1 MLGKTPQKLLV
12 LIIAVSLVGSAI
24 AMGTAMQHESDTM
37 DPQEKTHLRVV
48 HASPDAPAV
57 DVMVENETVLSN
69 VSFGAVS
76 DYLTLSAGTYNVTIA
91 SSGNNSTTVFEGEV
105 TLEPRT
111 TTPLAASGEISEEHS
126 TVFEPVFY
134 DDSAF
139 TPGENES
146 AIRVI
151 HLSPDAPPVDVTAGN
166 GSVVLADNISYQ
178 DAGDYMTVPAG
189 NYTAEIRVATAENN
203 GTIVATE
210 NVSLEE
216 GTAYSALAM
225 GYVTPS
231 EAPAFTPFE
240 VVATEDATSTV
251 HLPSDEFPSAV
262 RVTHLSPDAPAVDVT
277 AGNGSVV
284 LADNVSFEETSE
296 YVTVPPG
303 DYTVEIR
310 AETEGNNGTVVTTV
324 DVSLAPGTAYSA
336 VATGYLEPAD
346 GQEAFE
352 ILLLE
357 DGTDAVMKPMSPS
370 SDDGMEDNGST
381 ENSSDM

>member
-24 AMGTAMQHESDTM
+24 AMGAAIQHEPATPDT
-37 DPQEKTHLRVV
+37 QEKTHLRVV

-91 SSGNNSTTVFEGEV
+91 SSGNNSTTVFDGEV

-111 TTPLAASGEISEEHS
+111 TTTLAASGELSENFS
-126 TVFEPVFY
+126 SVFEPVFY

-178 DAGDYMTVPAG
+178 DATDYMTVPAG
-189 NYTAEIRVATAENN
+189 NYTAEIRSATAENN
-203 GTIVATE
+203 GTIVATA
-210 NVSLEE
+210 NVSLEG

-262 RVTHLSPDAPAVDVT
+262 RVTHLSPDAPAVDIT

-310 AETEGNNGTVVTTV
+310 AETEGNNGSVVTTV
-324 DVSLAPGTAYSA
+324 DVSLAEGTAYSA

-352 ILLLE
+352 VLLME

-370 SDDGMEDNGST
+370 TDDGETN
-381 ENSSDM
+381 NSSDM